1 MFELKQLTTFSFL
14 LLTSVLSAQET
25 FSSSGFS
32 SNGNS
37 GLITYSVG
45 QVAIDFSTGNNGS
58 LYQGVQQPYEIF
70 STLGNDILN
79 INLKLIA
86 YPNPTT
92 DQLVLSIEN
101 IQGKKYYYQLY
112 NIKGKSLLYDKRVD
126 NKTYIN
132 LNRFPFNI
140 YLLSIIENNAV
151 IKTFR
156 IIKN

>member
-101 IQGKKYYYQLY
+101 IQGKKYYYQLF
-112 NIKGKSLLYDKRVD
+112 NIKGKSLLYDKCVD

-132 LNRFPFNI
+132 FNRFPSNT
-140 YLLSIIENNAV
+140 YLLSIVENKTV

>member
-70 STLGNDILN
+70 STLGNGILN

-101 IQGKKYYYQLY
+101 IQGKKYYYQLF
-112 NIKGKSLLYDKRVD
+112 NINGKTLLSNKCLE
-126 NKTYIN
+126 NKTNIN
-132 LNRFPFNI
+132 LNEFPSNT

>member
-101 IQGKKYYYQLY
+101 IQGKKYYYQLF
-112 NIKGKSLLYDKRVD
+112 NIKGKSLLYDKCVD

>member
-101 IQGKKYYYQLY
+101 IQGKKYYYQLF
-112 NIKGKSLLYDKRVD
+112 NTKGKSLLYDKCVD

-132 LNRFPFNI
+132 LNRFPSNI